1 METTSKN
8 LAHQEKHQAALSS
21 VIAAIGLTTFKLIVG
36 LLTNSLGILA
46 EALHSGLD
54 LIAALVTLFAVRES
68 GKPADEAHLYGHG
81 KIENVSAL
89 FETFLLLV
97 TCVWIISESIQRL
110 FFKSVEV
117 DASIWAFI
125 VMGASI
131 AIDFTR
137 SRILA
142 RAARKHN
149 SQALEADA
157 LHFSTDIWS
166 STVVILGLAGVWLAS
181 LVPSLAFLKK
191 ADAIAA
197 MGVAGIVVY
206 VSIELGYRAIQGL
219 LDRAPKGLAS
229 SITKAVEAIPGVA
242 NCHAVRVRP
251 SGPEM
256 FVDVHVLLD
265 KNLTLEQAHA
275 KTEEIELVICGQAPG
290 ADVTVH
296 PEPIP
301 DPQPA
306 AVTDSSSL
314 AEPIPDPP
322 PAQDQAGEEPPPSA

>member
-1 METTSKN
+1 METSAKTI
-8 LAHQEKHQAALSS
+8 AHQEKNQAALSS

-46 EALHSGLD
+46 EALHSALD
-54 LIAALVTLFAVRES
+54 LIAALVTLFAVRVS
-68 GKPADEAHLYGHG
+68 GKPADDSHLYGHG
-81 KIENVSAL
+81 KIENISAL

-97 TCVWIISESIQRL
+97 TCVWIIYESIQRL

-117 DASIWAFI
+117 EASIWAFI
-125 VMGASI
+125 VMAASI
-131 AIDFTR
+131 VIDFTR
-137 SRILA
+137 SRILS
-142 RAARKHN
+142 RAAKKHN

-166 STVVILGLAGVWLAS
+166 SSVVIVGLFGVWLAS
-181 LVPSLAFLKK
+181 IVPGLEFLKK
-191 ADAIAA
+191 ADAVAA

-206 VSIELGYRAIQGL
+206 VSFELGYRAVQGL
-219 LDRAPKGLAS
+219 LDRAPNGLADQ
-229 SITKAVEAIPGVA
+229 IKARVEAIPGVA

-275 KTEEIELVICGQAPG
+275 LTEVIEAAIREHTPA

-296 PEPIP
+296 PEPLP
-301 DPQPA
+301 DPVPEVPVEA
-306 AVTDSSSL
+306 
-314 AEPIPDPP
+314 
-322 PAQDQAGEEPPPSA
+322 SASETK

>member
-1 METTSKN
+1 MNIPQNNAATHEKN
-8 LAHQEKHQAALSS
+8 QAALSS
-21 VIAAIGLTTFKLIVG
+21 VIAAVGLTTFKLIVG

-54 LIAALVTLFAVRES
+54 LLAALITLFAVRES
-68 GKPADEAHLYGHG
+68 GKPADNAHLYGHG
-81 KIENVSAL
+81 KVENISAL

-97 TCVWIISESIQRL
+97 TSVWIISESIQRL

-117 DASIWAFI
+117 EVSIWAFI

-131 AIDFTR
+131 IIDFTR
-137 SRILA
+137 SRILL
-142 RAARKHN
+142 RAARKYN
-149 SQALEADA
+149 SQALEADG

-166 STVVILGLAGVWLAS
+166 SSVVILGLTGVWLAS
-181 LVPSLAFLKK
+181 FIPSLQFLKK

-197 MGVAGIVVY
+197 LGVACIVVY
-206 VSIELGYRAIQGL
+206 VSIELGYRAVQGL
-219 LDRAPKGLAS
+219 LDRAPNGLAEK
-229 SITKAVEAIPGVA
+229 IKAAVETIPGVA
-242 NCHAVRVRP
+242 NCHQVRVRP

-265 KNLTLEQAHA
+265 KNLTLQEAHSL
-275 KTEEIELVICGQAPG
+275 TEVIENAIRELAPG

-301 DPQPA
+301 DPPA
-306 AVTDSSSL
+306 A
-314 AEPIPDPP
+314 
-322 PAQDQAGEEPPPSA
+322 

>member
-1 METTSKN
+1 METSSKSV
-8 LAHQEKHQAALSS
+8 AHQEKNQAALSS

-36 LLTNSLGILA
+36 IFTNSLGILA
-46 EALHSGLD
+46 EALHSALD
-54 LIAALVTLFAVRES
+54 LVAALVTLFAVRVS
-68 GKPADEAHLYGHG
+68 GKPADESHLYGHG
-81 KIENVSAL
+81 KIENISAL

-97 TCVWIISESIQRL
+97 TCVWIIYESIQRL
-110 FFKSVEV
+110 FFKPVEV

-125 VMGASI
+125 VMAVSI
-131 AIDFTR
+131 VIDFTR
-137 SRILA
+137 SRILS
-142 RAARKHN
+142 RAAKKHN

-166 STVVILGLAGVWLAS
+166 SSVVIAGLFCVWLS
-181 LVPSLAFLKK
+181 SVVPGLSFLKN

-197 MGVAGIVVY
+197 MGVAVIVVY
-206 VSIELGYRAIQGL
+206 VSIQLGSRAVQGL
-219 LDRAPKGLAS
+219 LDSAPNGLADE
-229 SITKAVEAIPGVA
+229 IKKTVEAIPGVA

-275 KTEEIELVICGQAPG
+275 LTEVIENVIREHTPG

-296 PEPIP
+296 PEPLT
-301 DPQPA
+301 DPVPE
-306 AVTDSSSL
+306 V
-314 AEPIPDPP
+314 
-322 PAQDQAGEEPPPSA
+322 EEPPTEPQ